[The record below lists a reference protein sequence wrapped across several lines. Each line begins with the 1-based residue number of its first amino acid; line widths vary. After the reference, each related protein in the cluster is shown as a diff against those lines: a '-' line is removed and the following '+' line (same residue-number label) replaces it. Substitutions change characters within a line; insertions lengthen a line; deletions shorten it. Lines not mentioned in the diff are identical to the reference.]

1 MNLKKFV
8 KDWTNSSDNSLESR
22 LIYAVFG
29 KDNQFVYIRAN
40 YFEYHEEDADI
51 NMPEYI
57 TFYLLINGV
66 AVYIANVSLALITRV
81 D

>member
-1 MNLKKFV
+1 MELKKFV
-8 KDWTNSSDNSLESR
+8 KDWTDSSDNSLDSR
-22 LIYAVFG
+22 LIYAVFK

-51 NMPEYI
+51 NMPKHI

-66 AVYIANVSLALITRV
+66 AVYIGDISLALITRV
-81 D
+81 V